1 MATNKLVV
9 ETFGLKGVN
18 VDRNPFELTDG
29 ELVSAQNAVSIPTA
43 GKASLRK
50 RPGLLAF
57 TLATMGG
64 SVLGGI
70 GVPLLDLSSGGT
82 LRIYLGRGPTT

>member
-1 MATNKLVV
+1 MPKLVV
-9 ETFGLKGVN
+9 ETLGLKGVN

-29 ELVSAQNAVSIPTA
+29 ELVQAQNAVSVPDSGT
-43 GKASLRK
+43 ASLRK

-57 TLATMGG
+57 TTSTLGG

-70 GVPLLDLSSGGT
+70 GVPLIDLSAGGT
-82 LRIYLGRGPTT
+82 LHIYLGRGPTS